1 MAKKSRKSKPA
12 KHARPVKVKKM
23 LRQDDSRWA
32 ADKKYERKMHDFLEA
47 WRAHLR
53 EELRLHQELL
63 KSSSKASLDK
73 HVARAAAHH
82 AAFVKKLNNL

>member
-1 MAKKSRKSKPA
+1 MAKKFRKPKPVRVA
-12 KHARPVKVKKM
+12 KVKKM

-32 ADKKYERKMHDFLEA
+32 VDKKYERKMHVFLDA

-63 KSSSKASLDK
+63 KSKNQKTLDM